1 MCGII
6 GLFTKEELG
15 IHVAGE
21 INTALTMLQHRGQD
35 ACGITTCD
43 GEQVRTVKDNG
54 LVSEVFNQNNLAKL
68 TGYYGIGHVRYPTAG
83 SPDRNEA
90 QPFFTN
96 FPYGIAL
103 AHNGNLIN
111 CDELRERL
119 LCALRCINT
128 TSDSELI
135 LNVFAEELEKRIDR
149 SCAEKK
155 QMPLPT
161 LDNIFEAVHATMS
174 LIRGGYAVVA
184 LIKGIGMLVFRD
196 PHGIRP
202 LCFGTRRDENGNII
216 EFAAASE
223 SVAIES
229 LGLDRERDVGAGE
242 VLFLDMNMNLHSH
255 VDSLACQLQPCIFE
269 YVYLA
274 RPDSVMDNISVYE
287 ARVQM
292 GVRLA
297 ERIHKLRVLKDGERA
312 SVVDE
317 GDEGYDASLPGLEK
331 MIDVVMAVPDTS
343 RHTAISIATTLG
355 KKYIEGLSKNR
366 YVART
371 FIMPAQQMRQKSIRV
386 KHNPIHDAVKGLS
399 VLVVD
404 DSIVRGNTT
413 RMLVR
418 AIRQAGAKH
427 VFVASAAPPVRFCNV
442 YGIDMPTTQELI
454 AHDMTP
460 REVATA
466 IDAEYLLYQTLDD
479 LKRACMDAATYGP
492 GPTVFECSCFDGVYI
507 TGGVDQAY
515 FDKLEAARS
524 DAAKQKKA

>member
-21 INTALTMLQHRGQD
+21 LNTALTMLQHRGQD

-43 GEQVRTVKDNG
+43 GQQVRTVKDNG

-96 FPYGIAL
+96 YPYGIAL

-111 CDELRERL
+111 CDELRQRL

-128 TSDSELI
+128 TSDSELM
-135 LNVFAEELEKRIDR
+135 LNVFAEELERHIDR
-149 SCAEKK
+149 SSAEEGK
-155 QMPLPT
+155 MPLPT
-161 LDNIFEAVHATMS
+161 LDNLWDSVHETMS
-174 LIRGGYAVVA
+174 LVRGGYAVVV

-223 SVAIES
+223 SVAIEAI
-229 LGLDRERDVGAGE
+229 GLDRERDVGAGE
-242 VLFLDMNMNLHSH
+242 VLFLDMNMQLHTH
-255 VDSLACQLQPCIFE
+255 TDALACALQPCIFE

-297 ERIHKLRVLKDGERA
+297 ERVHRLRVLEEGERA
-312 SVVDE
+312 VVVDE
-317 GDEGYDASLPGLEK
+317 GDAGYDASLPCLEK

-366 YVART
+366 YIART
-371 FIMPAQQMRQKSIRV
+371 FIMPAQQMRQKSIRI

-413 RMLVR
+413 RMLVK

-442 YGIDMPTTQELI
+442 YGIDMPTTKELI
-454 AHDMTP
+454 AHSLTP
-460 REVATA
+460 CEVAKV
-466 IDAEYLLYQTLDD
+466 IDAEYVLYQSLED
-479 LKRACMDAATYGP
+479 LKRACRDSEIYGP
-492 GPTVFECSCFDGVYI
+492 GPKDFECSCFDGVYI

-515 FDKLEAARS
+515 LDKLEAARIDS
-524 DAAKQKKA
+524 AKASA